1 MNNSKEKSLKE
12 LITILNKKY
21 GDNAVL
27 LGVTDEKKN
36 STYEQQFI
44 STGLLQLDI
53 DLGGGIAI
61 GRYTEISGKE
71 SSTKTTL
78 TLNILSN
85 AQKMGIKCA
94 LLDIEGTSGDVEYL
108 HACGVN
114 EKELIYMRPSSLEEA
129 TNMVNDLQN
138 DGVIKLAVYD
148 SIAMSMASETEL
160 EKNVGDSVRMGIPQQ
175 MIQAM
180 LRRFQMKNNLFFR
193 NGEMPFTLIGI
204 NQLRE
209 SIGKYGNPEYTPG
222 GRGKDYVSSC
232 NIRLRVGDYISEGS
246 GTNKDIVG
254 QVVKYKI
261 SKNKL
266 YKRMRDGEIDFYF
279 SENSLGIK
287 PLHYDV
293 FKDTILVAIEYDV
306 IKKAGGWFS
315 YKDEKVQGFDKLFS
329 LLAEKPQYVS
339 DIKKE
344 VIKIVQKIRNGK

>member
-1 MNNSKEKSLKE
+1 MSKISTSKEDLKQ
-12 LITILNKKY
+12 LITVLNKKY
-21 GDNAVL
+21 GENSVL
-27 LGVTDEKKN
+27 LGVSNEKPI
-36 STYEQQFI
+36 YDQQFI

-61 GRYTEISGKE
+61 GRYTEVSGKE

-85 AQKMGIKCA
+85 AQKIGIKCA
-94 LLDIEGTSGDVEYL
+94 LLDIEGTSGDEEYL
-108 HACGVN
+108 RACGVN
-114 EKELIYMRPSSLEEA
+114 INELLYMRPSSLEEA

-138 DGVIKLAVYD
+138 GGIIKLAVYD
-148 SIAMSMASETEL
+148 SIAMSMASEAEL
-160 EKNVGDSVRMGIPQQ
+160 EKNVGESVRMGIPQQ
-175 MIQAM
+175 MIQSM

-246 GTNKDIVG
+246 GVNKTIVG

-266 YKRMRDGEIDFYF
+266 YKRMRDGEVNFYF
-279 SENSLGIK
+279 SENSTGIQ
-287 PLHYDV
+287 PLHYDTLM
-293 FKDTILVAIEYDV
+293 DTVLVAIEYDI
-306 IKKAGGWFS
+306 IKKAGGWYSF
-315 YKDEKVQGFDKLFS
+315 KEEKVQGLDKLFEV
-329 LLAEKPQYVS
+329 LTKNPQYIE

-344 VIKIVQKIRNGK
+344 VINIVQKIRKGK